1 MKNLKIGM
9 DIDGVIVDLV
19 TAILPLLSKA
29 CGRSVCHRDIYC
41 FDIGK
46 ALHIEKQMQDI
57 WAEVYS
63 SNMLRS
69 APPIK
74 GAIVGLNE
82 LRGHIN
88 WLVTQRPKS
97 AKKDTERWL
106 RDKKIK
112 YDNLEFVSGVAKH
125 SVANDFDVFLEDNLE
140 QACAIAEAGIN
151 SLLLDQPW
159 NQSSALPQK
168 CRRVQDWDA
177 IVTHIKTLERMS

>member
-1 MKNLKIGM
+1 MKNLKIGI

-19 TAILPLLSKA
+19 TAMLPLLSEA
-29 CGRSVCHRDIYC
+29 CGRSVCHSDIYC

-46 ALHIEKQMQDI
+46 ALNIEKQMQDI
-57 WAEVYS
+57 WTEVYS
-63 SNMLRS
+63 SNMLRA

-82 LRGHIN
+82 LREHVI

-97 AKKDTERWL
+97 TQKDTERWL

-112 YDNLEFVSGVAKH
+112 YDNLEFVYGVAKH
-125 SVANDFDVFLEDNLE
+125 SVGKDFDVFLEDNLE
-140 QACAIAEAGIN
+140 QACAIAVAGIN
-151 SLLLDQPW
+151 ALLLDQPW
-159 NQSSALPQK
+159 NQSPILPQK

-177 IVTHIKTLERMS
+177 IVTHIKTLEHMS